1 VFREE
6 SANAG
11 RIWQNRV
18 PVGVRVRVIMRIG
31 FVCFRFFP
39 PDGTV
44 GGIEVFVLT
53 LAQRLKSLG
62 HHPVVVSGERAGS
75 NCPDKDSIGGIPVYR
90 FALPKRKP
98 RVLTDRLRYQR
109 VVEQVVREEELDLVE
124 YFDQDGMLLSKRFGC
139 PLVVRLH
146 QNDFVRREVM
156 GLPRSS
162 LRDGNFFFERR
173 LLKMADALVAVSDWV
188 GKMTLKTAG
197 LEHLGYRVIHNGV
210 DTTMFAPTRDSE
222 VDPDLILFAGQL
234 NDRKGL
240 PTLLEAIQTVM
251 LRYPKARLRCVGAGQ
266 KVAGYPSPAEKY
278 LSSLPSPLRSRV
290 DFVGSITHDR
300 MPDEFRRAGLCVF
313 PSRAEGLGIV
323 VVEAMACGAPV
334 VYMKDGVG
342 PEVITH
348 GVDGLLCDTLDPT
361 SLASTILQA
370 LSSPDLRRSLGER
383 ARQTVLARFS
393 LDKTVPE
400 NVSLYEEMIGG
411 QR

>member
-1 VFREE
+1 
-6 SANAG
+6 
-11 RIWQNRV
+11 
-18 PVGVRVRVIMRIG
+18 MRIG
-31 FVCFRFFP
+31 FVCCRFFP

-62 HHPVVVSGERAGS
+62 HHPVVISGELAGS
-75 NCPDKDSIGGIPVYR
+75 DCPDRDSIGGVPVYR
-90 FALPKRKP
+90 FALPKQKP
-98 RVLTDRLRYQR
+98 HMLTDRLRYQR
-109 VVEQVVREEELDLVE
+109 AVEQVVREEELDLVE
-124 YFDQDGMLLSKRFGC
+124 YFDQDGMLLSKRFDC

-146 QNDFVRREVM
+146 QNDSVRRALR
-156 GLPRSS
+156 GQPRS
-162 LRDGNFFFERR
+162 LRDNNFFFERR

-188 GKMTLKTAG
+188 GRMTLKTAG
-197 LEHLGYRVIHNGV
+197 LEHLGYRVIYNGV
-210 DTTMFAPTRDSE
+210 DTTMFTPTRDSE

-234 NDRKGL
+234 LDRKGL

-251 LRYPKARLRCVGAGQ
+251 LRYPETRLRCVGANP
-266 KVAGYPSPAEKY
+266 KVPGCLSPAEKY
-278 LSSLPSPLRSRV
+278 LASFPSTLRSRV

-300 MPDEFRRAGLCVF
+300 MPGEFRRAGLCVF

-323 VVEAMACGAPV
+323 ALEAMACGAPV
-334 VYMKDGVG
+334 VYMKAGVG

-348 GVDGLLCDTLDPT
+348 GVDGLLCDTLDPA
-361 SLASTILQA
+361 SLASALLQG

-411 QR
+411 NR